1 MFLKKY
7 FIYVTKGG
15 KKMIPIS
22 ALLTLSKFPEFE
34 AFLPVQGN
42 IKKHCHFFRQK
53 IQLIVFY
60 ITYLLSH
67 SIFLY
72 IFFCVFWDNKH
83 ICIIFLMFSYEIL
96 IP

>member
-1 MFLKKY
+1 MSQK
-7 FIYVTKGG
+7 G
-15 KKMIPIS
+15 KKDDPNFCFM
-22 ALLTLSKFPEFE
+22 LTLSKFPEFK

-42 IKKHCHFFRQK
+42 LKKHCYFFRQK
-53 IQLIVFY
+53 IQLILFY

-67 SIFLY
+67 SIF